1 MTLKPQ
7 PNTQFKITHLARVD
21 AHMNGGSIGLLT
33 LHTLNV
39 DDVFLPV
46 YLDNFANLLAFV
58 VSPDHLFKNKDVKH
72 QYSCL
77 VHENYNCPSLY
88 QCLV

>member
-1 MTLKPQ
+1 MDSG
-7 PNTQFKITHLARVD
+7 A
-21 AHMNGGSIGLLT
+21 IGLLT

-58 VSPDHLFKNKDVKH
+58 VSPDNLFI
-72 QYSCL
+72 
-77 VHENYNCPSLY
+77 
-88 QCLV
+88 